1 LKNFVIAQFGIRN
14 IVSVIFYKYK
24 NAFKAWGCQ
33 KKKCYTMM
41 GGDRPFWLPF
51 FLTVKKKEGPFS
63 KFKPFFLNLKKKNQ
77 KI

>member
-1 LKNFVIAQFGIRN
+1 M
-14 IVSVIFYKYK
+14 KYLHHGAVK
-24 NAFKAWGCQ
+24 

-63 KFKPFFLNLKKKNQ
+63 KFKPFFFNFKKKNQ